1 MKKRLTELVQY
12 RELLYNLVINELKL
26 RYRNSI
32 LGFLWTVLNPLF
44 FLLILAMVFSKI
56 IKFQIDNY
64 IIFLFAGLVSWMMI
78 QQTVVIATSSIVN
91 NQTMIRRVYVPKIVF
106 LLSSVLARYI
116 DNIILTFILFGFMAF
131 FKMNFSWSLLFIPV
145 LITMHF
151 FFSLGLSLISAV
163 ANIKARD
170 VQHIVS
176 IIFQAFF
183 YLTPI
188 IYSLDILPEKYR
200 SFFLLNPFYY
210 FIQSFR
216 FPVYHASLPPLQ
228 IFLVAALLTL
238 VTAVIG
244 FYIFYK
250 KEKFFVFHLT

>member
-1 MKKRLTELVQY
+1 MKKRITELVQY

-106 LLSSVLARYI
+106 PLSSVLARYI

-131 FKMNFSWSLLFIPV
+131 FKMHFSWSLLFIPV

-216 FPVYHASLPPLQ
+216 YPVYHASLPPLQ
-228 IFLVAALLTL
+228 IFVVAAFLTL
-238 VTAVIG
+238 VTAVLG

-250 KEKFFVFHLT
+250 KEKYFVFHLT